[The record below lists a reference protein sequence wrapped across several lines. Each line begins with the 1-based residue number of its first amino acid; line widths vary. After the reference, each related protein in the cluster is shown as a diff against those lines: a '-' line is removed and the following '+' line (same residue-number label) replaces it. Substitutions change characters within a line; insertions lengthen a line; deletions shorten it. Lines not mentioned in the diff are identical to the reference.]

1 MSTTLQVH
9 PGESRSTENRRFGL
23 VTLFTI
29 AALMLAL
36 GFVLGNV
43 NWPASQSGRVATG
56 AKATVAAPPGTRLY
70 NDWRGNSAG
79 IRSNPRNADTIAPA
93 GNN

>member
-23 VTLFTI
+23 ATLFAI
-29 AALMLAL
+29 AALLLAL
-36 GFVLGNV
+36 GFVLGNI
-43 NWPASQSGRVATG
+43 NRPASQSGRVATG
-56 AKATVAAPPGTRLY
+56 TATVAAPPDTRLY

-79 IRSNPRNADTIAPA
+79 IRSNPQNTDTIAPA